1 MSLKSGS
8 AATSGRWKIAGLVA
22 VGATAILMLLLAAF
36 PWGMFAD
43 RAASPLSALIGR
55 KVTIGSA
62 HRIDFFSF
70 SPIVDLRDVRIAQP
84 TWAGRDNFGRIAHL
98 RVRFR
103 VLPLLTGRFEPTS
116 IIADGLVLRL
126 HRYADG
132 RENWLDPKRRHQ
144 SLTSPALRFVT
155 IRNSRIELR
164 NDKRQVLLVASLA
177 VDPQQGLS
185 IAGSGIHRGQPV
197 RVAVH
202 APPIVET
209 SAERPY
215 PVALS
220 IHSSILSLEALGHLD
235 HPLDLEH
242 YDARITASGRN
253 LTYLDDIIQAGLFDT
268 QPFRLTADIRHDA
281 PDWTIRTLS
290 GSIGRSRL
298 SASGTVKLIRGRT
311 RLVAQVVADQLDF
324 DDLASNEQHA
334 EAKARSAKLGV
345 RILPHTR
352 ILLDRIARLDGTLH
366 ARVHRLLGNKRSP
379 FRTLDATLVLDHR
392 RLRVAPLNV
401 GLTHGRITGTMILD
415 DRDDRHKLAVNVR
428 MTGSHI
434 ADLVG
439 PTDAIQA
446 PIDGRIDVV
455 GRGDYFDEAMAR
467 ADGHIG
473 FVARSGNVR
482 KDVALYASGDAIKT
496 IAAAISKPKGPVQM
510 RCLIGDFSIRGG
522 TVTPSL
528 LAFTTD
534 TSRVDGTGLV
544 RLSDERIDLSF
555 TGRSDHP
562 GLLQST
568 APLRLGGTLASA
580 HVETR
585 SPKAAGT
592 PGDKA
597 AGKLGQFLK
606 GLKTRGDRGRS
617 IPAAPLNC
625 ISAGNKALAG

>member
-1 MSLKSGS
+1 MSLDSGS
-8 AATSGRWKIAGLVA
+8 AATPDRWKIAGLVA
-22 VGATAILMLLLAAF
+22 VGVTALFSLLFAAF

-55 KVTIGSA
+55 KVTVGSA
-62 HRIDFFSF
+62 HRVDFFSF
-70 SPIVDLRDVRIAQP
+70 SPTVDLRDVRIAQP
-84 TWAGRDNFGRIAHL
+84 AWAGRDDFGQIAHL

-103 VLPLLTGRFEPTS
+103 VLPLLAGRFEPTS

-164 NDKRQVLLVASLA
+164 NDTRQVLLVTSLA
-177 VDPQQGLS
+177 VDPQHGLS

-197 RVAVH
+197 RIAVR
-202 APPIVET
+202 APPIVEA
-209 SAERPY
+209 SAGRPY

-220 IHSSILSLEALGHLD
+220 LHSPILSVEAVGRLD
-235 HPLDLEH
+235 QPLDFEH
-242 YDARITASGRN
+242 YEARITTSGRN

-298 SASGTVKLIRGRT
+298 SAAGTVKLVRGRT
-311 RLVAQVVADQLDF
+311 RVVAQVVADQLDF
-324 DDLASNEQHA
+324 DDLASDEQHA
-334 EAKARSAKLGV
+334 ETKSRTARLGV

-366 ARVHRLLGNKRSP
+366 ARVHRLLDDKRSP

-392 RLRVAPLNV
+392 LLRVAPLKV
-401 GLTHGRITGTMILD
+401 GLTHGRIIGTMILD
-415 DRDDRHKLAVNVR
+415 DRDDRHKLVVNVR

-439 PTDAIQA
+439 PTDAIEA
-446 PIDGRIDVV
+446 PIDGQIDVI
-455 GRGDYFDEAMAR
+455 GKGGYFDEAMAR
-467 ADGHIG
+467 ADGHMG
-473 FVARSGNVR
+473 FVARGGTVR

-496 IAAAISKPKGPVQM
+496 IAAAIGKPKGPVPM
-510 RCLIGDFSIRGG
+510 RCLIGDFLVRSG

-534 TSRVDGTGLV
+534 KSRVDGTGSV

-585 SPKAAGT
+585 SPEAAG

-597 AGKLGQFLK
+597 TGKLGQFLK

-617 IPAAPLNC
+617 IPAAPLDC
-625 ISAGNKALAG
+625 ISARNKALAG